1 MNRTFNRLKIIFVG
15 LFLFSCAAIFA
26 YHSMWVWPK
35 ARCEARGGAWA
46 GRWLKCGT
54 IYSIET
60 LTRRPL
66 NVPPING
73 EARVKPEAASA
84 PPSAV
89 KPEKK

>member
-1 MNRTFNRLKIIFVG
+1 MNRTINRLKIIFVG
-15 LFLFSCAAIFA
+15 LFLVSCAGVFA
-26 YHSMWVWPK
+26 YHYMWVWPK

-46 GRWLKCGT
+46 GKWMKCGT

-73 EARVKPEAASA
+73 EARIAPAPAAA
-84 PPSAV
+84 TIPAALA
-89 KPEKK
+89 KK